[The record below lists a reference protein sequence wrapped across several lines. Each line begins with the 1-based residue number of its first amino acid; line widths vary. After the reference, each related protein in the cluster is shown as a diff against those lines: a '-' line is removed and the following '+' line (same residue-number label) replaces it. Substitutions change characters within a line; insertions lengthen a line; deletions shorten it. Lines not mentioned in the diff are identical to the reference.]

1 MKNKQKIKTFL
12 IDLGYDIVGSFIYAL
27 GIYTF
32 AKASNFAP
40 GGISGLAIIAN
51 YLWNMPIGIVNII
64 LNIPLII
71 ISYRI
76 VGRAFMLKSFKTM
89 LINTIFLDLIFPLIP
104 MYTGQPFMAALFSG
118 VFIGAGLALFYMRG
132 SSSGGTDFLIMTL
145 RVLKPHMSIGMLTV
159 LIDVVVIV
167 LGWPV
172 FGSVDSIL
180 YGFIA
185 SFATSI
191 VIDKIMYGID
201 SGTLAIIITTNGY
214 DVAEKISEVT
224 GRGSTA
230 IQAMGT
236 YSKESKDVLMCACS
250 NKEAYAIRRAV
261 FEIDEGAFVMVTET
275 SSVYGEGFIE
285 KNKTK

>member
-1 MKNKQKIKTFL
+1 MKNKQKTKTFL

-71 ISYRI
+71 ISYKI

-285 KNKTK
+285 KNKTE

>member
-1 MKNKQKIKTFL
+1 MKNKHKIKIFL
-12 IDLGYDIVGSFIYAL
+12 VDLGYDIVGSFIYAL

-71 ISYRI
+71 ISYKI

-89 LINTIFLDLIFPLIP
+89 FINTIFLDLIFPLIP

-159 LIDVVVIV
+159 LIDVVVIG

-180 YGFIA
+180 YGCIA

-201 SGTLAIIITTNGY
+201 SGTLAIIITTNGF

-236 YSKESKDVLMCACS
+236 YSKDSKDVLMCACS

>member
-51 YLWNMPIGIVNII
+51 YLWNMPIGVVNII

-89 LINTIFLDLIFPLIP
+89 IINTIFLDLIFPLIP

>member
-71 ISYRI
+71 ISYKI

-89 LINTIFLDLIFPLIP
+89 FINTIFLDLIFPLIP

-191 VIDKIMYGID
+191 VLDKIMYGID
-201 SGTLAIIITTNGY
+201 SGTLAIIITTNGF

-236 YSKESKDVLMCACS
+236 YSKDSKDVLMCACS
-250 NKEAYAIRRAV
+250 NKEAYAIRQAV

>member
-71 ISYRI
+71 ISYKI

-285 KNKTK
+285 KNKTE

>member
-89 LINTIFLDLIFPLIP
+89 IINTIFLDLIFPLIP

>member
-201 SGTLAIIITTNGY
+201 SGTLAIIITTNGF

-236 YSKESKDVLMCACS
+236 YSKDSKDVLMCACS

>member
-71 ISYRI
+71 ISYKI

-201 SGTLAIIITTNGY
+201 SGTLAIIITTNGF

>member
-172 FGSVDSIL
+172 FGSVDSVL

>member
-1 MKNKQKIKTFL
+1 MKNKHKIKIFL
-12 IDLGYDIVGSFIYAL
+12 VDLGYDIVGSFIYAL

-71 ISYRI
+71 ISYKI
-76 VGRAFMLKSFKTM
+76 VGREFMLKSFKTM
-89 LINTIFLDLIFPLIP
+89 FINTIFLDLIFPHIP

-132 SSSGGTDFLIMTL
+132 SSSGGTDFLVMTL

-159 LIDVVVIV
+159 LIDVVVIG

-201 SGTLAIIITTNGY
+201 SGTLAIIITTNGF

-285 KNKTK
+285 KNKMK

>member
-191 VIDKIMYGID
+191 VFDKIMYGID

>member
-71 ISYRI
+71 ISYKI

-89 LINTIFLDLIFPLIP
+89 FINTIFLDLIFPLIP

-159 LIDVVVIV
+159 LIDVVVIG

-201 SGTLAIIITTNGY
+201 SGTLAIIITTNGF

-236 YSKESKDVLMCACS
+236 YSKDSKDVLMCACS

-261 FEIDEGAFVMVTET
+261 IEIDEGAFVMVTET

>member
-1 MKNKQKIKTFL
+1 MKNKQKVKTFL
-12 IDLGYDIVGSFIYAL
+12 IDLVYDIVGSFIYAL

-32 AKASNFAP
+32 AKSSNFAP

-51 YLWNMPIGIVNII
+51 YLWNLPIGIVNII

-71 ISYRI
+71 ISYKI
-76 VGRAFMLKSFKTM
+76 VGRQFMLKSFKTM
-89 LINTIFLDLIFPLIP
+89 LINTIFLDLVFPMIP
-104 MYTGQPFMAALFSG
+104 MYTGEPFMAALFSG
-118 VFIGAGLALFYMRG
+118 IFIGAGLALFYMRG

-191 VIDKIMYGID
+191 VVDKIMYGID
-201 SGTLAIIITTNGY
+201 AGTLAIIITVNGY

-250 NKEAYAIRRAV
+250 NKEAYAIRKAV

-285 KNKTK
+285 KNKTD

>member
-71 ISYRI
+71 ISYKI

>member
-1 MKNKQKIKTFL
+1 MKNKHKIKIFL
-12 IDLGYDIVGSFIYAL
+12 VDLGYDIVGSFIYAL

-51 YLWNMPIGIVNII
+51 YLWHLPIGIVNII

-71 ISYRI
+71 ISYKI
-76 VGRAFMLKSFKTM
+76 VGRQFMLKSFKTM
-89 LINTIFLDLIFPLIP
+89 LINTIFLDLVFPMIP
-104 MYTGQPFMAALFSG
+104 MYTGEPFMAALFSG

-159 LIDVVVIV
+159 LIDVVVIG

-180 YGFIA
+180 YGCIA

-201 SGTLAIIITTNGY
+201 SGTLAIIITTNGF

-236 YSKESKDVLMCACS
+236 YSKDSKDVLMCACS

>member
-201 SGTLAIIITTNGY
+201 SGTLAIIITTNGF

>member
-71 ISYRI
+71 ISYKI
-76 VGRAFMLKSFKTM
+76 VGRSFMLKSFKTM
-89 LINTIFLDLIFPLIP
+89 FINTIFLDLIFPHIP
-104 MYTGQPFMAALFSG
+104 MYTGEPFMAALFSG

-145 RVLKPHMSIGMLTV
+145 RVLKPHMSIGVLTV

-180 YGFIA
+180 FGFIA

-201 SGTLAIIITTNGY
+201 AGTLAIIITTNGY

-236 YSKESKDVLMCACS
+236 YSKESKDVLICACS

-285 KNKTK
+285 KNKTE

>member
-40 GGISGLAIIAN
+40 GGISGLAIIIN
-51 YLWNMPIGIVNII
+51 YLWNLPIGIINII

-71 ISYRI
+71 ISYKI
-76 VGRAFMLKSFKTM
+76 VGRSFMLKSFKTM
-89 LINTIFLDLIFPLIP
+89 LINTIFLDLVFPHIP
-104 MYTGQPFMAALFSG
+104 MYTGEPFMAALFSG

-172 FGSVDSIL
+172 FGSIDSIL

-185 SFATSI
+185 SFATS
-191 VIDKIMYGID
+191 VVVDKIMYGID
-201 SGTLAIIITTNGY
+201 AGTLAIIITTNGY

-250 NKEAYAIRRAV
+250 NKEAYAIRHAV

-285 KNKTK
+285 KNKTE